1 MKSIT
6 SEMLDE
12 LEEKARTSPR
22 LRSNLNIHTSASD
35 PVQRYFIAAERESY
49 FRPHRHPDKSE
60 FALVI
65 RGDFDVLMF
74 DDNGSVTRRVTLG
87 PDAGNAGVEMPANTW
102 HTWIPVSD
110 RGVFFEVKQGPYDA
124 ASAAEFAP
132 WSPEDG
138 AARAEEFVVRLR
150 HAKPGD
156 NVTD

>member
-6 SEMLDE
+6 SELLDE

-22 LRSNLNIHTSASD
+22 LRSNLNIHASASD
-35 PVQRYFIAAERESY
+35 PVQRYFIAAERASY

-65 RGDFDVLMF
+65 RGEFDVLMF
-74 DDNGSVTRRVTLG
+74 DDSGRLIRRITLG
-87 PDAGNAGVEMPANTW
+87 PDTGNAGVEMPANTW
-102 HTWIPVSD
+102 HTWVPVSD

-132 WSPEDG
+132 WSAEEG
-138 AARAEEFVVRLR
+138 AAQADDFVARLR
-150 HAKPGD
+150 NAMPGD
-156 NVTD
+156 SVA

>member
-6 SEMLDE
+6 SELLDE
-12 LEEKARTSPR
+12 LEDKARTSPR

-35 PVQRYFIAAERESY
+35 PVQRYFVAAERASY

-65 RGDFDVLMF
+65 RGRFDVLKF
-74 DDNGSVTRRVTLG
+74 DDSGRVIQRITLG
-87 PDAGNAGVEMPANTW
+87 PDAGNPGVEMPANTW

-124 ASAAEFAP
+124 TAAAEFAP
-132 WSPEDG
+132 WSPEEGSTLVDDFT
-138 AARAEEFVVRLR
+138 ARLR

-156 NVTD
+156 SVA

>member
-6 SEMLDE
+6 SEALDE

-22 LRSNLNIHTSASD
+22 LRSNLNIHASASD
-35 PVQRYFIAAERESY
+35 PVQRYFIAAERASY

-65 RGDFDVLMF
+65 RGEFDVLMF
-74 DDNGSVTRRVTLG
+74 DDSGRISKRVTLG
-87 PDAGNAGVEMPANTW
+87 PNTGNAGVDVPANTW
-102 HTWIPVSD
+102 HTWIPVSE

-132 WSPEDG
+132 WSPEEG
-138 AARAEEFVVRLR
+138 AAQTEDFVIRLR
-150 HAKPGD
+150 HSKPGD
-156 NVTD
+156 SVVD

>member
-6 SEMLDE
+6 SEALDE

-22 LRSNLNIHTSASD
+22 LRSNLNIHASASD
-35 PVQRYFIAAERESY
+35 PVQRYFIAAERASY
-49 FRPHRHPDKSE
+49 FRPHRHADKSE

-65 RGDFDVLMF
+65 RGQFDVLMF
-74 DDNGSVTRRVTLG
+74 DDSGCVTRRITLG
-87 PDAGNAGVEMPANTW
+87 PGAGNAGVDVPANTW

-132 WSPEDG
+132 WSPEEG
-138 AARAEEFVVRLR
+138 SAQAEDFVIRLR
-150 HAKPGD
+150 QTNPGD
-156 NVTD
+156 SVAD

>member
-6 SEMLDE
+6 SELLDE

-35 PVQRYFIAAERESY
+35 PVQRYFIAAERASY

-65 RGDFDVLMF
+65 RGQFDVLMF
-74 DDNGSVTRRVTLG
+74 DDSGRVTRRLSLG
-87 PDAGNAGVEMPANTW
+87 PESGNAGVEMPANTW

-124 ASAAEFAP
+124 GTAAEFAP
-132 WSPEDG
+132 WSPEEGDSLVDDFT
-138 AARAEEFVVRLR
+138 ARLR
-150 HAKPGD
+150 CSNPGD
-156 NVTD
+156 SVA